1 MSTDRHPESGYVL
14 IEDVHRAARQARRQ
28 SRFEITDDVVDPWSY
43 QAKRGQGTLRLSL
56 VEYRILKFLASRPN
70 RAFTG
75 RRIAAAVS
83 TKLHPVTAP
92 SLGRYIRSLRAQL
105 GFFSD
110 YIQTVP
116 FIGYRFKA

>member
-1 MSTDRHPESGYVL
+1 MPDDHSSEAGYIL
-14 IEDVHRAARQARRQ
+14 IEDVQRAAGKAGRQ
-28 SRFEITDDVVDPWSY
+28 SRFEATDDVVDPWSY
-43 QAKRGQGTLRLSL
+43 QAKRGQGTLRLNL
-56 VEYRILKFLASRPN
+56 VEYRILRFLASRPN
-70 RAFTG
+70 RAFSG

-83 TKLHPVTAP
+83 TKLHPVTVPA
-92 SLGRYIRSLRAQL
+92 LGRYIRSLRAQL

>member
-1 MSTDRHPESGYVL
+1 MPDDRFPEAGYVL
-14 IEDVHRAARQARRQ
+14 IEDVQRAAGKARRQ
-28 SRFEITDDVVDPWSY
+28 SRFEITDEVVDPWSY

-70 RAFTG
+70 RAFSG

-92 SLGRYIRSLRAQL
+92 SLGGYIRS
-105 GFFSD
+105 
-110 YIQTVP
+110 
-116 FIGYRFKA
+116 